1 MKLRIAVLLT
11 ILFILAACV
20 AASLEPLSARTAQP
34 GDREPVET
42 GERI

>member
-1 MKLRIAVLLT
+1 MKLHLT
-11 ILFILAACV
+11 ILCLILSILAACV
-20 AASLEPLSARTAQP
+20 AASLEPLPARTAQP